1 MLDKQTHQSKV
12 MTNVLITGATGNVGS
27 QVVKY
32 LNSESGIEIFAGL
45 RDIEKDKT
53 HLESYPDIQNIKFD
67 FEDLSVAEKAFSNID
82 ILFLLRPPQISDVEG
97 VFKPLLEIAKSSSIN
112 KIVFLSVQ
120 GAEKSSVIP
129 HNKIETLI
137 KHIGFDYIF
146 VRPAYFMQNLTTQL
160 LPEIKDNRSITL
172 PSGDAAFNWVDVHNI
187 GEATAKLIADFDSY
201 MNSSYEITGDQNLN
215 FNQVSS
221 IMSDIL
227 DVKITYNSIN
237 PVSFWLRK
245 RKELGNSSFALVMT
259 ILHFLPRVQGAPEIS
274 ENYTKLTRKSATS
287 ITEFIKREK
296 DRFLA

>member
-12 MTNVLITGATGNVGS
+12 MINVLITGATGNVGS

-32 LNSESGIEIFAGL
+32 LNSESGIEIIAGL
-45 RDIEKDKT
+45 RDIEKDKIY
-53 HLESYPDIQNIKFD
+53 LESYPDIQYRKFD
-67 FEDLSVAEKAFSNID
+67 FKDLSVAEKAFSNID
-82 ILFLLRPPQISDVEG
+82 ILFLLRPPQISDVDG
-97 VFKPLLEIAKSSSIN
+97 VFKPLLELAKSSGIN

-120 GAEKSSVIP
+120 GAEKSTVIP

-137 KHIGFDYIF
+137 KKIGFEYIF

-160 LPEIKDNRSITL
+160 LPEIKNNRSITL

-187 GEATAKLIADFDSY
+187 GEATAKLIAGFDNY
-201 MNSSYEITGDQNLN
+201 KNSSYEITGDQNLS

-227 DVKITYNSIN
+227 GVKITYNQIN

-245 RKELGNSSFALVMT
+245 RKELGNSSFATVMT
-259 ILHFLPRVQGAPEIS
+259 VLHFLPRLQEPPKIS
-274 ENYTKLTRKSATS
+274 GNYKKLTSKSATS
-287 ITEFIKREK
+287 IIEFIKREK
-296 DRFLA
+296 GFILA